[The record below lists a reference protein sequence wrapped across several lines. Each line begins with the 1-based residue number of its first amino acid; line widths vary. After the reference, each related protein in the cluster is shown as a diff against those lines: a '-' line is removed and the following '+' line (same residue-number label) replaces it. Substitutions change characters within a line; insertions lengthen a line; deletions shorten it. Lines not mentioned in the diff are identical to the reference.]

1 MKTRRQFVI
10 TAVLLALVLIAVS
23 VAVIL
28 ISGKT
33 FTCNFRLLEPPASA
47 EDVVVVMDK
56 PYLEE
61 VSRRLEGDQF
71 YVTYRGTTPGTTYL
85 SIEKSVSGRVLYIHK
100 SGFLTENTFLGPTN
114 GDWIIHVSI
123 LIYLVFLFA
132 VLLRS
137 FQRNVKESI
146 YQYRNITYFGIL
158 LYLASLIIRH
168 INYLLQ
174 RRSMENTISGMIG
187 SGTYAMLSLP
197 LVLVV
202 SILVTISNIKLVR
215 NEGKSIRNML
225 GLILGMVL
233 SFGIIIPVQ
242 IGELLQT
249 SSWILPYIDVHNM
262 NGSAL
267 YIEVFLKQMSF
278 TLVTYG
284 ELLLVST
291 IFFALRAARR
301 IPSFDKDAI
310 AILGCQI
317 REDGTLTKL
326 LQSRVDRAIDF
337 ARMQKE
343 ATGKDILF
351 IPSGGKGADECISE
365 AETMRNYLRAQGI
378 PEERIAM
385 DDRSADTYE
394 NIGFSYKVMQERI
407 PGGKMAFSTTNY
419 HVLRAGSYAYRQ
431 GIDAEGIG
439 APTKAYFWINAF
451 IREFVAAFEASLKG
465 HLIVLGGITLLTAGM
480 TVLYYFINNY
490 HF

>member
-1 MKTRRQFVI
+1 MKTRRRFVI
-10 TAVLLALVLIAVS
+10 TAVLLALALAAVS

-28 ISGKT
+28 ISGRT
-33 FTCNFRLLEPPASA
+33 ITCNFRLLEPPASA

-56 PYLEE
+56 PNLEE

-71 YVTYRGTTPGTTYL
+71 YVTYRGTAVGTVYL
-85 SIEKSVSGRVLYIHK
+85 AIEKSVSGRVLYIHK
-100 SGFLTENTFLGPTN
+100 TGFLTENTFLGPTN

-132 VLLRS
+132 VLLRAYR
-137 FQRNVKESI
+137 RNVKESI

-168 INYLLQ
+168 VNYLLQ
-174 RRSMENTISGMIG
+174 RGSMESTISGLIS
-187 SGTYAMLSLP
+187 SGTYAVLSLP
-197 LVLVV
+197 LVLIV
-202 SILVTISNIKLVR
+202 SVLVMISNIKLVR
-215 NEGKSIRNML
+215 KEGKSIRNML

-262 NGSAL
+262 NGIAL
-267 YIEVFLKQMSF
+267 YIEIFLEQMSF

-284 ELLLVST
+284 ELLLIST
-291 IFFALRAARR
+291 IVFALRVARH

-317 REDGTLTKL
+317 RDDGTLTKL
-326 LQSRVDRAIDF
+326 LQSRVDRALEF

-343 ATGKDILF
+343 AAGKDILF
-351 IPSGGKGADECISE
+351 IPSGGKGGDEPVSE
-365 AETMRNYLRAQGI
+365 AEAMRNYLLEQGV
-378 PEERIAM
+378 PEEKIAM
-385 DDRSADTYE
+385 DDKSADTFE
-394 NIGFSYKVMQERI
+394 NIEFSHRVMEERI

-419 HVLRAGSYAYRQ
+419 HVLRAGIYAHNQ
-431 GIDAEGIG
+431 GISAEGIG

-451 IREFVAAFEASLKG
+451 IREFIAAFDANLKG
-465 HLIVLGGITLLTAGM
+465 HLIVLSGITIVTAGL
-480 TVLYYFINNY
+480 TVLYYLINN
-490 HF
+490 